1 MVKHTARDFRA
12 LTRKV
17 RQLEKMMHQK
27 DQATVKNEHTTAE
40 KDADA
45 AESVKQAVFAKA
57 HYAKQLALERQTSAL
72 LRKSL
77 ENFRAPLYKLKRVY
91 KRLHNEN
98 AMLTISLKN
107 TRASKRILE
116 EGIKRLQ
123 LSHAL
128 KKHKRKRKCYI

>member
-27 DQATVKNEHTTAE
+27 DQAAVKNEQT
-40 KDADA
+40 
-45 AESVKQAVFAKA
+45 VFAKA

-77 ENFRAPLYKLKRVY
+77 ENFRAPLYNLKRVY

-123 LSHAL
+123 LSQAL
-128 KKHKRKRKCYI
+128 KTHKRKRKCYI